1 MSVESLKIA
10 KEKIRKKVLTLLR
23 KQKEE
28 DRLKKSLLILKK
40 LFALSE
46 FKRAKTVLFY
56 ASFDG
61 EVETLEMMTQSLTL
75 GKKIALPSLDTK
87 NKRII
92 PAYVHDLK
100 EDLVLGSYGIP
111 HSRHADIHS
120 AECDEIDLA
129 IVPGLAFD
137 QDNYRLGR
145 GAGYYDR
152 FLTRLSRETPA
163 IGLAF
168 DFQIVSRL
176 PRQEHDIPMT
186 HVISTV

>member
-1 MSVESLKIA
+1 MTGETLKIA
-10 KEKIRKKVLTLLR
+10 KQNIRNKVSALLR

-28 DRLKKSLLILKK
+28 DRLKKSLSILKK
-40 LFALSE
+40 LFALPE

-61 EVETLEMMTQSLTL
+61 EVETLEMMKQSLAL
-75 GKKIALPSLDTK
+75 GKKIALPNIHTK
-87 NKRII
+87 KKEII
-92 PAYVHDLK
+92 PTYVNDLQ
-100 EDLVLGSYGIP
+100 EDLILGPYGIKQ
-111 HSRHADIHS
+111 SRHHRVKTV
-120 AECDEIDLA
+120 ELDEIDLS
-129 IVPGLAFD
+129 IVPGVAFD
-137 QDNYRLGR
+137 RNNYRLGR

-152 FLTRLSRETPA
+152 FLVRLSKHIPS

-186 HVISTV
+186 KVISN